1 MSVLSV
7 NDTACVV
14 NEVFGLRKRENG
26 RLLAS
31 NGSSG
36 VYTTRV
42 STARDEDLCRKLCF
56 SFRWTSGV
64 LTVHVRSIHQLGAQ
78 ERRHRTMHT
87 S

>member
-1 MSVLSV
+1 M

-14 NEVFGLRKRENG
+14 NEVFGLKECENG

-56 SFRWTSGV
+56 SFRRPFGV
-64 LTVHVRSIHQLGAQ
+64 LTVHVRSIYQLGAQ
-78 ERRHRTMHT
+78 ERRHRTMQT